1 MTTAAPALQDAPR
14 SSVMQAIDRL
24 LRDPRGLLE
33 DATDPAE
40 AANLARAAIVT
51 IAIGAGCFGAAM
63 GTARGGLQIPYA
75 ALKLP
80 LVILLTTA
88 VCSPA
93 LSALNSSLGRP
104 AALRADL
111 SLVLAALARTS
122 FVLAAAAP
130 LVLLAVWI
138 GLGYH
143 SLILLV
149 VACCSAAA
157 VFGLA
162 LFLQSLPGG
171 TIRHKL
177 LVSASLLCVFGLVGS
192 QMAWTL
198 RPFLQR
204 PRDNQVHF
212 VRSIEGSF
220 LESLVTSSRSA
231 RGVYWRS
238 SAPLPGEEMP

>member
-1 MTTAAPALQDAPR
+1 MTSAAPALQDAPR
-14 SSVMQAIDRL
+14 SSTMLAMDRL
-24 LRDPRGLLE
+24 LRDPRGLLA
-33 DATDPAE
+33 DAVDPAQ
-40 AANLARAAIVT
+40 AANLARSAILT

-80 LVILLTTA
+80 LAILLTTA

-93 LSALNSSLGRP
+93 LTAVNCALGRP
-104 AALRADL
+104 SALRADL
-111 SLVLAALARTS
+111 SLVIASLARTS

-130 LVLLAVWI
+130 LLLLGVWT
-138 GLGYH
+138 GLSYH
-143 SLILLV
+143 TLILLV
-149 VACCSAAA
+149 VACCCVAGVVGLTLFVRALSGERLLHKLVVSAALLS
-157 VFGLA
+157 VFA
-162 LFLQSLPGG
+162 
-171 TIRHKL
+171 
-177 LVSASLLCVFGLVGS
+177 LVGT

-204 PRDNQVHF
+204 PRDRQVHF

-220 LESLVTSSRSA
+220 LESVITSSRSA

-238 SAPLPGEEMP
+238 SAPLPGEELP